1 MKILIENPTN
11 PILEGIAQ
19 TIVNLNIPIVIWD
32 KRSPLNDMLDTYQ
45 PDILFISN
53 VHNTTQTK
61 TKIVQLNFSSNNL
74 SEIDTNLI
82 NVDNVDNVDKPS
94 IPYNFKLAANFTYH
108 NISANSN
115 YLTDIFYYS
124 QTSTL
129 TILQHLI
136 EIEKHYQIKIVGPAK
151 LPLYSYLGVS
161 SVADMLTFAKS
172 CKIALAF
179 DMNTLYTYL
188 VNKIRCVT
196 ICKNDIYPYVEQSQQ
211 LISNI
216 HSLLHD
222 KTAQEENDKRIQQ
235 AYNSIISD
243 HTYFHRLKD
252 IFHLLGYEQQSQECM
267 TVLNKA
273 LEKADVSND

>member
-82 NVDNVDNVDKPS
+82 NIDNTNEPS
-94 IPYNFKLAANFTYH
+94 TPYNFKLAANFTYH

-136 EIEKHYQIKIVGPAK
+136 EIEKRYQIKIVGPTK